1 MITFEL
7 TLRHETKT
15 KYNFYKHLQELT
27 GFMKYECDDLLDKKY
42 GKIGTRRRVVFE
54 EQAQYYLS
62 TLYRIFESGLG
73 KQINLFIG

>member
-1 MITFEL
+1 MKNEEI
-7 TLRHETKT
+7 RNVK
-15 KYNFYKHLQELT
+15 NFDE
-27 GFMKYECDDLLDKKY
+27 LLDKKY
-42 GKIGTRRRVVFE
+42 GKFGTRRRDVFE